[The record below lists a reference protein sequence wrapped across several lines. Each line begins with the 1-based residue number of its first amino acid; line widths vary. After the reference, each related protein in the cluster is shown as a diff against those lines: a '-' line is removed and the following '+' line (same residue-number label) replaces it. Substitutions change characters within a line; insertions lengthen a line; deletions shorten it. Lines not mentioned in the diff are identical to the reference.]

1 MHEGSSM
8 NNNIIRQDPAFPAM
22 TMDIL
27 DNMLSRSDNPG
38 QLARYLTEEIREL
51 TGARCVLLIQC
62 LGSTHAVM
70 DVNPARLRK
79 WTESPEMQILY
90 GAIHR
95 LTKAQLWDTKI
106 PGEASELLRK
116 NGFELSIMVPLRVG
130 PTQVGAMLL
139 LGLPDAQHIQS
150 EIELLDTLSK
160 VLALVLRN
168 ALLYGNQ
175 EKAIAHRTKEL
186 MLYGFSMDNMDDA
199 VYWVNP
205 DSSFKKINSSAC
217 KMLEYSNEELST
229 LSLTDISPELSQQ
242 NWPKHWDELKQAG
255 AINFETIFQTKT
267 GRHIPVDISANY
279 FEFDGKAYK
288 CAVARD
294 ISQRKQLESRLQQA
308 QKMEAIGTLAGG
320 IAHDFNNIL
329 SPILGF
335 TEMLQEDLPENSL
348 EQKSIT
354 AILQAALRA
363 KDLVKQILTFSRQ
376 NAQELKPVKLQSILK
391 EALKLLRSSIPKT
404 IDIQTDI
411 DPQCGVVIADPT
423 QIHQI
428 IMNLATN
435 AYHAMQKSGGQ
446 LTVSLKQKHIESNP
460 LGFSELLSGEYVLLK
475 VIDTGT
481 DIEKGVMDKIFDP
494 YFTTKEKERGT
505 GLGLSVVQGIVK
517 SCNGHIHIYSEPG
530 KGTEA
535 HIYLPIMKK
544 IVHDT
549 PQELM
554 VPVQGGTEKILLVDD
569 EEGIVKMTQ
578 QMLERLG
585 YQITSHTKS
594 PEALGEFKAN
604 PDKFDLIIS
613 DMTMPQMTG
622 LELAN
627 EIKRVRADIPII
639 ICTGFSDQINGDIYK
654 ELGIQ
659 GCLTKPVIKR
669 EIAQAIRDTL
679 DETNKMDS

>member
-1 MHEGSSM
+1 M
-8 NNNIIRQDPAFPAM
+8 NTDIIRQDPSFTVM

-38 QLARYLTEEIREL
+38 QLTRYLTEEIREL

-62 LGSTHAVM
+62 LGKTHAVM

-79 WTESPEMQILY
+79 WAESPETQVLY
-90 GAIHR
+90 EVSHN
-95 LTKAQLWDTKI
+95 LTAAQLWNTET
-106 PGEASELLRK
+106 PGEVSSLLRK
-116 NGFELSIMVPLRVG
+116 NNFELSIMVPLRVG
-130 PTQVGAMLL
+130 QTQMGAILL
-139 LGLPDAQHIQS
+139 LGLPDAQHINS
-150 EIELLDTLSK
+150 EIELLNTLSK
-160 VLALVLRN
+160 VLALMFRN
-168 ALLYGNQ
+168 ALLYEDQ

-186 MLYGFSMDNMDDA
+186 MLYGFSMDNMEDA

-217 KMLEYSNEELST
+217 RMLEYSCEELSC
-229 LSLTDISPELSQQ
+229 LSLTDINPEFSPE
-242 NWPKHWDELKQAG
+242 NWPEHWDKLKQAG
-255 AINFETIFQTKT
+255 AIKFETIFQTKT

-279 FEFDGKAYK
+279 FEIDGKAYK

-294 ISQRKQLESRLQQA
+294 ISQRKRLESRLQQA

-329 SPILGF
+329 SPIIGF
-335 TEMLQEDLPENSL
+335 TELLQEDLPKNSL
-348 EQKSIT
+348 EQDSIRE
-354 AILQAALRA
+354 ILQAALRA

-376 NAQELKPVKLQSILK
+376 NAQELKPVKVQSILK
-391 EALKLLRSSIPKT
+391 EALKLLRSSIPRT

-411 DPQCGVVIADPT
+411 DPHCGVIIADST

-435 AYHAMQKSGGQ
+435 AYHAMQRAGGQ
-446 LTVSLKQKHIESNP
+446 LKVTLKQKDIASNP
-460 LGFSELLSGEYVLLK
+460 MGFSELAAGKYAVLK

-481 DIEKGVMDKIFDP
+481 GIDKGVMGKIFDP
-494 YFTTKEKERGT
+494 YFTTKAQEQGT

-517 SCNGHIHIYSEPG
+517 SCNGHIHVYSEPE
-530 KGTEA
+530 KGTEV

-544 IVHDT
+544 TVHAT
-549 PQELM
+549 PQSIIK
-554 VPVQGGTEKILLVDD
+554 PVQGGTERILLVDD
-569 EEGIVKMTQ
+569 EEGIVKMVQ

-585 YQITSHTKS
+585 YQVISHTRS
-594 PEALGEFKAN
+594 PEALKVFKAN
-604 PDKFDLIIS
+604 PNQFDLIIS

-627 EIKRVRADIPII
+627 EIKRLRPDIPFI
-639 ICTGFSDQINGDIYK
+639 ICTGFSEQINGDIYK

-659 GCLTKPVIKR
+659 SFLTKPVIKK
-669 EIAQAIRDTL
+669 EMAQAIRNAL
-679 DETNKMDS
+679 DRDNR

>member
-1 MHEGSSM
+1 M
-8 NNNIIRQDPAFPAM
+8 NNSSIRQDPAFPAM

-62 LGSTHAVM
+62 LENTHAVM
-70 DVNPARLRK
+70 DVNPARLDK
-79 WTESPEMQILY
+79 WAESPEMQILY
-90 GAIHR
+90 GAIHG
-95 LTKAQLWDTKI
+95 LTKAQLWDTTV
-106 PGEASELLRK
+106 PCEASELLLK
-116 NGFELSIMVPLRVG
+116 NGFDLSIMVPLRVG
-130 PTQVGAMLL
+130 LTHVGAMLL
-139 LGLPDAQHIQS
+139 LGLPDAQHLQS
-150 EIELLDTLSK
+150 EIELLNTLSK

-168 ALLYGNQ
+168 ALLYGDQ

-186 MLYGFSMDNMDDA
+186 MLYGFSMDNMEDA

-217 KMLEYSNEELST
+217 KMLEYSREELCT
-229 LSLTDISPELSQQ
+229 LSLTDICPEFSEK
-242 NWPKHWDELKQAG
+242 NWPKHWDDLKQG
-255 AINFETIFQTKT
+255 GTINFETIFQTKT

-294 ISQRKQLESRLQQA
+294 ISERKRLESSLQQA

-329 SPILGF
+329 SPIIGF
-335 TEMLQEDLPENSL
+335 TEMLQEDLPPNSL
-348 EQKSIT
+348 EQESIT
-354 AILQAALRA
+354 QILQAALRA
-363 KDLVKQILTFSRQ
+363 KDLVKQILTFSRH
-376 NAQELKPVKLQSILK
+376 NDQELKPVKLQSILK

-411 DPQCGVVIADPT
+411 DPQCGVVIADTT

-435 AYHAMQKSGGQ
+435 AYHAMQESGGT
-446 LTVSLKQKHIESNP
+446 LKVSLKQKYIESNP
-460 LGFSELLSGEYVLLK
+460 IGFSELRFGEYVLLK

-481 DIEKGVMDKIFDP
+481 GIEKGAMNKIFNP

-517 SCNGHIHIYSEPG
+517 TCNGYIHVYSEPG
-530 KGTEA
+530 KGTEV
-535 HIYLPIMKK
+535 HIYLPIMEKTA
-544 IVHDT
+544 HDT
-549 PQELM
+549 PHELIE
-554 VPVQGGTEKILLVDD
+554 PVQGGTERILLVDD
-569 EEGIVKMTQ
+569 EQGIVRMIQ

-585 YQITSHTKS
+585 YQVTSHTKS
-594 PEALGEFKAN
+594 PQALGVFKEN

-613 DMTMPQMTG
+613 DMTMPKMTG
-622 LELAN
+622 LQLAN
-627 EIKRVRADIPII
+627 EIKRVRSDIPII
-639 ICTGFSDQINGDIYK
+639 ICTGFSDQIHGDTYN

-659 GCLTKPVIKR
+659 GYLTKPVIKR
-669 EIAQAIRDTL
+669 EMAQAIREALNGTS
-679 DETNKMDS
+679 KMDS

>member
-1 MHEGSSM
+1 MHEGPSM
-8 NNNIIRQDPAFPAM
+8 NNYIIRQDPAFPAM

-27 DNMLSRSDNPG
+27 NNMLSRSDNPS
-38 QLARYLTEEIREL
+38 QLTQYLTEEIREL

-62 LGSTHAVM
+62 QGDTHAVM
-70 DVNPARLRK
+70 DVNPSRLGK
-79 WTESPEMQILY
+79 WAESPEMQILY
-90 GAIHR
+90 RAIHG
-95 LTKAQLWDTKI
+95 LTKTQLWDTKV
-106 PGEASELLRK
+106 PCETSELLLK
-116 NGFELSIMVPLRVG
+116 NEFELSIMVPLREG
-130 PTQVGAMLL
+130 LTQVGAMLL

-150 EIELLDTLSK
+150 EIELLSTLSK
-160 VLALVLRN
+160 VMALLLRN
-168 ALLYGNQ
+168 ALIYGDQ

-186 MLYGFSMDNMDDA
+186 MLYGFSMDNMEDA

-217 KMLEYSNEELST
+217 KMLEYSYEELSS
-229 LSLTDISPELSQQ
+229 LSLTDISPEFSQK
-242 NWPKHWDELKQAG
+242 NWTKLWEKLKQAG
-255 AINFETIFQTKT
+255 TIKFETIFQTKT

-279 FEFDGKAYK
+279 FEFDGNAYK

-294 ISQRKQLESRLQQA
+294 ISERKRLESRLQQA

-320 IAHDFNNIL
+320 IAHDFNNLL
-329 SPILGF
+329 SPIIGF
-335 TEMLQEDLPENSL
+335 TELLQEDLPQNSL
-348 EQKSIT
+348 EQESVT
-354 AILQAALRA
+354 EILQAALRA

-376 NAQELKPVKLQSILK
+376 NGQKVKPVKLQSILK

-411 DPQCGVVIADPT
+411 APQCGVVIADPT

-428 IMNLATN
+428 VMNLATN
-435 AYHAMQKSGGQ
+435 AYHAMRESGGQ
-446 LTVSLKQKHIESNP
+446 LNVSLEQKHIESNS
-460 LGFSELLSGEYVLLK
+460 LGFSEFISGKYVLLK
-475 VIDTGT
+475 IIDTGT
-481 DIEKGVMDKIFDP
+481 GIEKGVMDKIFDP
-494 YFTTKEKERGT
+494 YFTTKAQEQGT

-530 KGTEA
+530 KGTEV

-544 IVHDT
+544 TVLDI

-554 VPVQGGTEKILLVDD
+554 EPVQGGLERILLVDD

-585 YQITSHTKS
+585 YQVTSHTKS
-594 PEALGEFKAN
+594 PEALGIFKTN

-654 ELGIQ
+654 DLGIQ

-669 EIAQAIRDTL
+669 DIAQAIREAL